1 MEKEINYYSFAEDD
15 YLFLK
20 ENVEDGRVSN
30 AMTSIA
36 WG

>member
-20 ENVEDGRVSN
+20 ENVEDGYNRIDIS
-30 AMTSIA
+30 
-36 WG
+36 